1 MERARVIYG
10 ARCSLKGRRR
20 GSNNTLMVWREER
33 ERESSWERNGL
44 HLISSML
51 MAGKELNPLARLQS
65 WKDMW
70 STFEKHTHAALD
82 TCAAR

>member
-1 MERARVIYG
+1 MFSQGTA
-10 ARCSLKGRRR
+10 AWKQQH
-20 GSNNTLMVWREER
+20 SNGLEGG

-70 STFEKHTHAALD
+70 STFEKHTHAALA